1 MVLVLWTV
9 VHRIPSYKGGD
20 FVSFSYIWD
29 PALPLLYMYIYIKK
43 KKKKQN
49 LILACQ
55 YSFPMQGDEDLV
67 DSLSESYHLI
77 NGLFGIIIP
86 IVYKIIFI

>member
-9 VHRIPSYKGGD
+9 VHRIPPYKGGD
-20 FVSFSYIWD
+20 FLSFSYIWD
-29 PALPLLYMYIYIKK
+29 PALPLLYIYIYIYIYIL
-43 KKKKQN
+43 KKKQN
-49 LILACQ
+49 LILVCQ

-77 NGLFGIIIP
+77 NGLFGIIIRLC
-86 IVYKIIFI
+86 IK